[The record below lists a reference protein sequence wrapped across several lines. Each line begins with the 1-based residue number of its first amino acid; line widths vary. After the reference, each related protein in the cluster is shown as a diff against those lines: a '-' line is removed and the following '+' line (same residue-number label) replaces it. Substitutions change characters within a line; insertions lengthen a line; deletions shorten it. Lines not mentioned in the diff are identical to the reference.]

1 LKLTTDERGLTMAS
15 GMRDDRTRRAV
26 LLGGGALGVIAARR
40 LFAAAL
46 LLKLR
51 RDVRAL
57 NAGNYRPLLA
67 GYAEDA
73 VLMFNDGTHRWAGEH
88 RGKAAIE
95 RFFQDFVAAGIE
107 GEVVDAFFAGPP
119 WRLTLAIRFDDEA
132 HAPDG
137 ERIYGNRTFLLARA
151 RWGKIVYQQDFYED
165 TERIGELDARLREL
179 GTAPVSVGSAA

>member
-1 LKLTTDERGLTMAS
+1 MARGIREDRS
-15 GMRDDRTRRAV
+15 GRVA
-26 LLGGGALGVIAARR
+26 LLAAGALGAVAFRR

-57 NAGNYRPLLA
+57 NAGDYRPVLA

-73 VLMFNDGTHRWAGEH
+73 VLVFNEGTHRWAGEH

-107 GEVVDAFFAGPP
+107 GEVLEAFFGGPP
-119 WRLTLAIRFDDEA
+119 WGMTLAIRFDDEA

-137 ERIYGNRTFLLARA
+137 ERIYRNRTFLLARA

-165 TERIGELDARLREL
+165 TERIDALDARLREL
-179 GTAPVSVGSAA
+179 GMAPVSVGSAA

>member
-1 LKLTTDERGLTMAS
+1 MAGGTREDRS
-15 GMRDDRTRRAV
+15 GRAA
-26 LLGGGALGVIAARR
+26 LLAAGALGALGARS

-46 LLKLR
+46 LVKLR

-57 NAGNYRPLLA
+57 NAGDYRPALA

-73 VLMFNDGTHRWAGEH
+73 VLMFNEGTHRWAGEH

-107 GEVVDAFFAGPP
+107 GEVLEAFFGGPP
-119 WRLTLAIRFDDEA
+119 WAMTLAIRFDDEA

-137 ERIYGNRTFLLARA
+137 KRIYRNRTFLLART
-151 RWGKIVYQQDFYED
+151 RWGKIVYQQDFFED
-165 TERIGELDARLREL
+165 TERIGALDARLTEL
-179 GTAPVSVGSAA
+179 GMAPVGVGSAA

>member
-1 LKLTTDERGLTMAS
+1 MAR
-15 GMRDDRTRRAV
+15 GMREDRSGRAAP
-26 LLGGGALGVIAARR
+26 LALGALGMIAARR

-57 NAGNYRPLLA
+57 NAGDYGPALA

-73 VLMFNDGTHRWAGEH
+73 VLQFNEGTHRWAGEH

-107 GEVVDAFFAGPP
+107 GEIVELFFAGPP
-119 WRLTLAIRFDDEA
+119 WRMTLLVRFDDEA
-132 HAPDG
+132 HVPDG
-137 ERIYGNRTFLLARA
+137 EELYRNRTLLLART
-151 RWGKIVYQQDFYED
+151 RWGKIVSQQDFYED
-165 TERIGELDARLREL
+165 TERIGALDARLREL
-179 GTAPVSVGSAA
+179 GIAPVSVGSAA